1 MHATTPTELSYII
14 KTFKAKLNAGH
25 DNIPSIILKYLP
37 DTALIALS
45 HLFNLS
51 LKGGDFITHLKH
63 AKVLPV
69 HKKKNATLAENYRP
83 ISLLP
88 CLSKLLEK
96 IVYNRL
102 FSFLTHTKQLSSTQF
117 GFRQGH
123 STIQSC
129 SIIIN

>member
-14 KTFKAKLNAGH
+14 KAFKAKLSARH

-45 HLFNLS
+45 HIFILS
-51 LKGGDFITHLKH
+51 LKSDFITHFKH
-63 AKVLPV
+63 AKVIPV
-69 HKKKNATLAENYRP
+69 QKKENATFAENYRP

-96 IVYNRL
+96 VVYNRL
-102 FSFLTHTKQLSSTQF
+102 FSFQTHTKQLSSTQF
-117 GFRQGH
+117 GFLTG
-123 STIQSC
+123 TLCQSC